1 MATSN
6 NSATSSSAVSLAA
19 ATAKAKTA
27 RTEGKD
33 VSVNYGTIDDVK
45 AAVKAGAFVI
55 KFQSNV
61 SKDVAFGPS
70 SPLRSFGGGLT
81 AKNDGSSAFLQLRPM
96 AYSLN
101 KKSGEKEYI
110 SSGTTTALYSTATKE
125 QWDQANT
132 LASVDAHSAV
142 AIMTFLNSCNK
153 ELDMDYNAWQA
164 LFASV
169 NVSGEAQFNVNVPT
183 WDSKFVTKMGA
194 LSAAGKVRSFTVYF
208 VLQDA
213 VMKDHGPILKSKKGE
228 TVYGR
233 NIFVDTLCVEFS
245 DQVIRSAVKG
255 TKIDSDTVKD
265 AFETVVELK
274 AMESKVNNI
283 AAQHEELATKKYGK
297 KAVSNA
303 VLAFESGL
311 AEGKWNQA
319 IESQLR
325 EIAASGYF
333 NKQQTPDFFCTLAAN
348 IYFQNKEAAFDGE
361 YVNIPVNTKAVAND
375 VKASQ
380 PVESKTRRSAV

>member
-1 MATSN
+1 MATSTK
-6 NSATSSSAVSLAA
+6 SVSSAISLAA
-19 ATAKAKTA
+19 ATAKAKTNRA
-27 RTEGKD
+27 EGKD

-45 AAVKAGAFVI
+45 AAIKAGAFVI

-61 SKDVAFGPS
+61 SKDVAFGPN

-96 AYSLN
+96 AYSIN
-101 KKSGEKEYI
+101 KKTNEKEYI

-125 QWDQANT
+125 QWDQANS
-132 LASVDAHSAV
+132 LASVDPQSAV
-142 AIMTFLNSCNK
+142 AIMSFLNSCNK

-169 NVSGEAQFNVNVPT
+169 NVSGEAQFNINVPT

-245 DQVIRSAVKG
+245 DEVIRGAVKG

-265 AFETVVELK
+265 AFQTVVDLK
-274 AMESKVNNI
+274 AMESKVNTV

-303 VLAFESGL
+303 LLAFEAGL

-319 IESQLR
+319 IEAQLR
-325 EIAASGYF
+325 DIAASGYF

-348 IYFQNKEAAFDGE
+348 IYFQTKEADFDGE
-361 YVNIPVNTKAVAND
+361 YVNISVNTKTVANE

-380 PVESKTRRSAV
+380 SNESKTRRSAV

>member
-1 MATSN
+1 MA
-6 NSATSSSAVSLAA
+6 NSTKSVSSSISLADV
-19 ATAKAKTA
+19 TAKMKSAKT
-27 RTEGKD
+27 EDKD
-33 VSVNYGTIDDVK
+33 VSLNYGSIDNVK

-55 KFQSNV
+55 KFQSNL
-61 SKDVAFGPS
+61 SKDVAFGPN
-70 SPLRSFGGGLT
+70 SPLRSFGGGLV
-81 AKNDGSSAFLQLRPM
+81 AKNDGSSAFLQVRPM

-101 KKSGEKEYI
+101 KKTGEKEYI
-110 SSGTTTALYSTATKE
+110 SPGTTTALYSTATKE

-132 LASVDAHSAV
+132 LASTDAHSAV

-169 NVSGEAQFNVNVPT
+169 NVSGEAQFNINVPT
-183 WDSKFVTKMGA
+183 WDSKFVAKMGA
-194 LSAAGKVRSFTVYF
+194 LSAVGKVRSFTVYF

-233 NIFVDTLCVEFS
+233 NIFVETLCVEFS
-245 DQVIRSAVKG
+245 DEVIRSAVKG
-255 TKIDSDTVKD
+255 TKIDSETVNE
-265 AFETVVELK
+265 AFQTVVELK
-274 AMESKVNNI
+274 TMESKVNTI

-297 KAVSNA
+297 KAVSNT
-303 VLAFESGL
+303 VLAFESAL

-333 NKQQTPDFFCTLAAN
+333 NKQQTSDFFCTMAAN
-348 IYFQNKEAAFDGE
+348 IYFQSKEVDFDGE
-361 YVNIPVNTKAVAND
+361 YVNIPVNVKTVANE
-375 VKASQ
+375 VKESQ
-380 PVESKTRRSAV
+380 STESKTRRSAV